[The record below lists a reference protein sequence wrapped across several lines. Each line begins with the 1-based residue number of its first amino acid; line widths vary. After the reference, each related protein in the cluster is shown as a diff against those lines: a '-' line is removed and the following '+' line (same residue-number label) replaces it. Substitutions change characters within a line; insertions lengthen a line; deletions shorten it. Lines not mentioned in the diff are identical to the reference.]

1 MRLRLFILYCVVATI
16 AHATTASAQAR
27 RATTTPPTSQT
38 ISRAKRAA
46 VMIDVYSASGNA
58 IRRASGFI
66 LRDGRVVTNA
76 NVVEGASRA
85 EVFTE
90 KGQLLLTA
98 HYADILDTLTDLAI
112 LPRIPDPPG
121 GLTLAKAAAVKGDRV
136 ATLGS
141 PSGIGMSAAIGT
153 VSAVRETG
161 EHNYLQISGTLADGF
176 SGGPV
181 LNRQGEVVAVSVV
194 TLENGR
200 NLTLAIPVSDL
211 RTLVAQ
217 TPNHFNFGM
226 PLTTVSSRDSA
237 VSPSVPKQ
245 SVAALAQ
252 AALEQGG
259 AAYRIAQAS
268 RKRADFQRAI
278 SFLTFSD
285 EIQPS
290 DDAKFLIGASA
301 FSMAQTA
308 TTDAKQGKSC
318 GLAKLARDSF
328 SLAQTNLTAG
338 SRKYPNEA
346 SQLLTAIPQ
355 FGPAVTA
362 AMKSF
367 CK

>member
-1 MRLRLFILYCVVATI
+1 MRLGLFILYCVAATI

-27 RATTTPPTSQT
+27 RATPPTSQT

-46 VMIDVYSASGNA
+46 VMIDVYSATGNA

-98 HYADILDTLTDLAI
+98 HYADILDTLTDIVI
-112 LPRIPDPPG
+112 LPRIPDPPV

-136 ATLGS
+136 ATIGS
-141 PSGIGMSAAIGT
+141 PSGIGMSAAVGT
-153 VSAVRETG
+153 VNAVRETG
-161 EHNYLQISGTLADGF
+161 EHHYLQISGTLADGF

-181 LNRQGEVVAVSVV
+181 LNRQGEVVAISVV

-200 NLTLAIPVSDL
+200 DLTLAIPVSDL

-226 PLTTVSSRDSA
+226 PPTTVSSRDSA
-237 VSPSVPKQ
+237 VSPSAPKQ

-285 EIQPS
+285 EIHPS

-301 FSMAQTA
+301 FSMAETA

-328 SLAQTNLTAG
+328 SLAQANLTAG
-338 SRKYPNEA
+338 SRKYPSEA